1 MHLHSESAWDRI
13 RTGGPLRDSALNAAP
28 LAWLGYP
35 RALCLSAF
43 NCSRWVNKSAFV

>member
-1 MHLHSESAWDRI
+1 MVVFAAGRGSNPLNEFATRKFARGKNAWDRI

-35 RALCLSAF
+35 R
-43 NCSRWVNKSAFV
+43 